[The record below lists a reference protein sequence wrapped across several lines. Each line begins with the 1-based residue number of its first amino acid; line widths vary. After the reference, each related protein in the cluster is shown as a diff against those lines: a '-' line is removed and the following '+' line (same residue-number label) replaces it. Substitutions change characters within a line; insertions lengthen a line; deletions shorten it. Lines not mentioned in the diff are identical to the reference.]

1 MRLLA
6 EAISSSVGTVG
17 WTPTLHLPLFFTAK
31 HRINCKWNGFN
42 RDGQY
47 GKFTK
52 NMLLIFNLYA
62 IYIPFTIAKMKPLMS
77 HMVSISACFVFL
89 ACPNIRDEALFA
101 ADGRWRDPLP
111 FGHFRPQ
118 TRQGLNA
125 KWHPTSL
132 TSIIWI
138 WVVLR
143 NAGTSLGMHF

>member
-17 WTPTLHLPLFFTAK
+17 WTPTLHLPLFFHRQTSDKLQMKWFQQGWTVWNTK
-31 HRINCKWNGFN
+31 H
-42 RDGQY
+42 
-47 GKFTK
+47 
-52 NMLLIFNLYA
+52 MLLIFNLYA

-77 HMVSISACFVFL
+77 HMVSISVCFVFL